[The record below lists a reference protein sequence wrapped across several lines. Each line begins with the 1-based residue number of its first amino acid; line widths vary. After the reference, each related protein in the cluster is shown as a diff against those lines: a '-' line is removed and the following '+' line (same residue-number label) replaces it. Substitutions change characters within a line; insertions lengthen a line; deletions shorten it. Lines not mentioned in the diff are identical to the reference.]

1 VKDDTTSS
9 SLARQ
14 NAWLL
19 ALLFIVFELLV
30 AGAVIALLMVPMARR
45 AADDLAGLMVL
56 SAQTRSELPPDTRAD
71 FELELAQTHGLW
83 LRDKAPGDTHDEW
96 HGVYIY
102 FLEQALATKIGRMQ
116 HLAHAVVDGEDWFW
130 ATLPSGPGSLAVG
143 FPTSRVGT
151 QPVQALLITLG
162 SGLVLAILA
171 AIWLAGRITRPLAR
185 MGEAADKVGLG
196 EIPALLP
203 ESGPRELAVLAK
215 RFNRMA
221 RQVHELLAARTT
233 MLAGISHD
241 LRSPL
246 ARIRLALALLEVQPT
261 PALIAR
267 IDRDVEQ
274 MNDLIGDVLSLAR
287 GLASEAPEDIDLG
300 RMVSQIASNEYEG
313 RVEVVVP
320 EQSVRISAR
329 PLALHRVLCNL
340 IDNAVRYGEGK
351 PVQVRVTHDSGN
363 VRIGVLDCGPGIPED
378 QLRAVLQP
386 FHRVDESR
394 SPTSGG
400 TGLGLAIVQQ
410 LAIANNWQITLENRT
425 AGGLAASITL
435 TG

>member
-1 VKDDTTSS
+1 
-9 SLARQ
+9 
-14 NAWLL
+14 
-19 ALLFIVFELLV
+19 
-30 AGAVIALLMVPMARR
+30 
-45 AADDLAGLMVL
+45 
-56 SAQTRSELPPDTRAD
+56 
-71 FELELAQTHGLW
+71 
-83 LRDKAPGDTHDEW
+83 
-96 HGVYIY
+96 
-102 FLEQALATKIGRMQ
+102 
-116 HLAHAVVDGEDWFW
+116 
-130 ATLPSGPGSLAVG
+130 
-143 FPTSRVGT
+143 
-151 QPVQALLITLG
+151 
-162 SGLVLAILA
+162 
-171 AIWLAGRITRPLAR
+171 
-185 MGEAADKVGLG
+185 
-196 EIPALLP
+196 
-203 ESGPRELAVLAK
+203 
-215 RFNRMA
+215 
-221 RQVHELLAARTT
+221 
-233 MLAGISHD
+233 
-241 LRSPL
+241 
-246 ARIRLALALLEVQPT
+246 
-261 PALIAR
+261 
-267 IDRDVEQ
+267 

-363 VRIGVLDCGPGIPED
+363 VRIGVLDCGSGIPED

>member
-1 VKDDTTSS
+1 
-9 SLARQ
+9 
-14 NAWLL
+14 
-19 ALLFIVFELLV
+19 
-30 AGAVIALLMVPMARR
+30 
-45 AADDLAGLMVL
+45 
-56 SAQTRSELPPDTRAD
+56 
-71 FELELAQTHGLW
+71 
-83 LRDKAPGDTHDEW
+83 
-96 HGVYIY
+96 
-102 FLEQALATKIGRMQ
+102 
-116 HLAHAVVDGEDWFW
+116 
-130 ATLPSGPGSLAVG
+130 
-143 FPTSRVGT
+143 
-151 QPVQALLITLG
+151 
-162 SGLVLAILA
+162 
-171 AIWLAGRITRPLAR
+171 
-185 MGEAADKVGLG
+185 
-196 EIPALLP
+196 
-203 ESGPRELAVLAK
+203 
-215 RFNRMA
+215 
-221 RQVHELLAARTT
+221 

-363 VRIGVLDCGPGIPED
+363 VRIGVLDCGSGIPED